1 MILQRKWKRKRRM
14 VKGVLQKL
22 CFSMGMLLTV
32 SNPVMA
38 AKNDASSVT
47 APLDALK
54 ELVLAIIA
62 AVGVIY
68 LAKNIMEFA
77 QAYQLQDS
85 ASMNSALKGIV
96 GGVIMVGISTVLT
109 LLGV

>member
-1 MILQRKWKRKRRM
+1 MIVQKKWKRKRQM
-14 VKGVLQKL
+14 VKGVMQKL
-22 CFSMGMLLTV
+22 YFSMGMLLTV

-54 ELVLAIIA
+54 GLVLAIIG

-77 QAYQLQDS
+77 QAYQQADS
-85 ASMNSALKGIV
+85 TSMKSALKGIV